1 MKKARKRLKRDEE
14 QAVVAGVLS
23 GLAEYF
29 NQDPVL
35 FRIAA
40 ITLLIVTGIFPGVLL
55 YLAAWIVMPKEKNAH
70 PHADY
75 EVSE

>member
-55 YLAAWIVMPKEKNAH
+55 YLAAWIVMPKQKHTH